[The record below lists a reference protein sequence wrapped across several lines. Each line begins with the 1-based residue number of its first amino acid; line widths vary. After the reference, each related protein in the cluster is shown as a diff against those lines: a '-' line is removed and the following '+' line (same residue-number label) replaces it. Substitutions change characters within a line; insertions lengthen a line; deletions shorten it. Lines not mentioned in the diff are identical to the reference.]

1 MSNSPRISVVT
12 PSYQQASFLEQTIRS
27 VLDQGYPN
35 LEYIVMDGGSTDGSV
50 EIIERYADRLSFW
63 VSESDD
69 GQSDAIN
76 KGFAHATGDIYC
88 WINSDDY
95 LEPNSLERVA
105 KYFVEHPECEVLH
118 GVCRCVDESGR
129 DQSAEPLRM
138 MKGTVP
144 EALAT
149 WTQNWFA
156 QQSTFWRADL
166 WKDVGGLDCSLHYA
180 MDYDLWQ
187 KFAARTT
194 FHVISDVLAS
204 YRFHQAA
211 KCSADWGKLIAEIV
225 DVQARHSASGMRST
239 LFHFRS
245 LIDQFNQREQQLNA
259 QLDSALNHRAQA
271 AIVERIKSR
280 VIRVARSL
288 GLVRG

>member
-35 LEYIVMDGGSTDGSV
+35 LEYIVMDGGSTDGSI

-76 KGFAHATGDIYC
+76 KGFDHATGDIYC

-95 LEPNSLERVA
+95 LEPHSLERVA

-129 DQSAEPLRM
+129 DQSAEPLRS

-156 QQSTFWRADL
+156 QQSTFWRADV

-225 DVQARHSASGMRST
+225 DVQARHSASEMQPT
-239 LFHFRS
+239 LFHFKS
-245 LIDQFNQREQQLNA
+245 LVDQFNQREQLLNA
-259 QLDSALNHRAQA
+259 QLDSARNHGSQA
-271 AIVERIKSR
+271 AIVGRIKSR
-280 VIRVARSL
+280 VIRVARTL